1 MFYLSIFIL
10 VTMHG
15 VGIYGLTHEDLQW
28 RESILRLSPV
38 NLMLTAFLLLIN
50 FTSQRGRILL
60 LFFIVA
66 IIGFSVEVIGVST
79 GFPFG
84 NYSYGANLGL
94 KIQEVPL
101 VIGLNWAVLVFSI
114 GAALNKIY
122 HSVLIKSAIGASLM
136 TLFDFLLEPIAVRS
150 DYWKW
155 ESMSIPIQNYISW
168 FAISFFLFLLVY
180 RFVTTIDN
188 KIGIWVF
195 LIQFVFFSCL
205 HLLS

>member
-1 MFYLSIFIL
+1 
-10 VTMHG
+10 MHG

-28 RESILRLSPV
+28 RESILHLSSV

-50 FTSQRGRILL
+50 FTSQHRRILVLFL
-60 LFFIVA
+60 LVA
-66 IIGFSVEVIGVST
+66 VIGYSVEVIGVST

-94 KIQEVPL
+94 KILDVPL

-114 GAALNKIY
+114 GASLNKIY
-122 HSVLIKSAIGASLM
+122 HSVLIKSAIGACLM
-136 TLFDFLLEPIAVRS
+136 TLFDFLLEPIAIRS

-155 ESMSIPIQNYISW
+155 ESISIPIQNYISW
-168 FAISFFLFLLVY
+168 FVISFFLFLMVY
-180 RFVTTIDN
+180 RYVKTIDN

-195 LIQFVFFSCL
+195 LIQLVFFSCL
-205 HLLS
+205 HLMS